1 MLRTRTLITILLA
14 LPVNAV
20 LFGTAMAIVL
30 SIPQAGPHL
39 EYIIPAVVLAALV
52 LTVPIAWK
60 LAPRLRIRNDY
71 YPNLFRKD

>member
-20 LFGTAMAIVL
+20 LFGGAMAIVL

-39 EYIIPAVVLAALV
+39 EYIIPAVVLAALL

-60 LAPRLRIRNDY
+60 LALRLRIRNDY